1 MDNKDSGR
9 PDLAIFAGAAVGI
22 GSIVYLIGSS
32 FARPHGASPFIDVIV
47 LLAAIAVGL
56 AVMIFTA
63 QLLFPNGER
72 DIDESKIVS
81 ARLKMGA
88 AIFMSM
94 LASSAVGFV
103 YFFLL

>member
-1 MDNKDSGR
+1 MTY
-9 PDLAIFAGAAVGI
+9 AGAAVGV
-22 GSIVYLIGSS
+22 GSIVYLACSS
-32 FARPHGASPFIDVIV
+32 FARPHGASPFVDVIV
-47 LLAAIAVGL
+47 FLVAIAVGL
-56 AVMIFTA
+56 GVMIFTA

-72 DIDESKIVS
+72 DIDDPKIIS

-94 LASSAVGFV
+94 LASGAVGFV